1 MDFSTV
7 NEAIQY
13 IRSFGPWAPLVA
25 FVLFFIQA
33 ALPVFPFII
42 LAGAAGVI
50 FGFWEGFALAWIG
63 SLAGACFAF
72 FLVRMTGWEWLHAKI
87 QRFFKMDLNEVTPLI
102 GFWGILIARIFPV
115 VPTPLINF
123 VSGISGLSFG
133 IFLSASALGKIPF
146 SLIYTGLGNHLRV
159 SEDIITTAAALAVIL
174 LISFLGF
181 RYVKI
186 RMGASKQP
194 PNH

>member
-1 MDFSTV
+1 M
-7 NEAIQY
+7 I
-13 IRSFGPWAPLVA
+13 A

-33 ALPVFPFII
+33 ALPVFPFFI

-72 FLVRMTGWEWLHAKI
+72 YLVRLIGWEWLNTII
-87 QRFFKMDLNEVTPLI
+87 QRYFRVDLNEVTPLI
-102 GFWGILIARIFPV
+102 GFWGILLARIFPV

-159 SEDIITTAAALAVIL
+159 SEDIITTLTALGVIF
-174 LISFLGF
+174 LISYLGF
-181 RYVKI
+181 RYLKG